1 MCIRKYTRCMPSKS
15 KKANAK
21 AFRRSRNKRSKM
33 NKRTTRRRKGGECGD
48 ITKHRYYHNCVKAG
62 CNKHECAAA
71 YNRVSKPHKPIVDD
85 EMHQLAA
92 EMKTLTLK
100 KDARDKRRTARRTAS
115 QRSHASTSSNL
126 VQPLSPL
133 TEERKE
139 KRLQQWNNH
148 IAGIPSSDS
157 EDE

>member
-1 MCIRKYTRCMPSKS
+1 MVSKS

-48 ITKHRYYHNCVKAG
+48 ITKYGNYHNCVKAG

-71 YNRVSKPHKPIVDD
+71 YSRASKPHKPIDDD
-85 EMHQLAA
+85 EMHKLAA

-100 KDARDKRRTARRTAS
+100 KYARDKRRTARRTAS
-115 QRSHASTSSNL
+115 QRSHASTSTSSNL

-133 TEERKE
+133 TEEQK
-139 KRLQQWNNH
+139 KKALQQWHNH
-148 IAGIPSSDS
+148 LDGIPSSDS

>member
-1 MCIRKYTRCMPSKS
+1 MCIRKYTHCMPSKS

-48 ITKHRYYHNCVKAG
+48 ITKHGDNYRCVQAG
-62 CNKHECAAA
+62 CDPVICATYYKA
-71 YNRVSKPHKPIVDD
+71 SKPHKSIVDD
-85 EMHQLAA
+85 ETHKLAA
-92 EMKTLTLK
+92 EMETLTLK
-100 KDARDKRRTARRTAS
+100 KHARDKRRTARRTAS
-115 QRSHASTSSNL
+115 PSTSTSSNL

-133 TEERKE
+133 TEEQK
-139 KRLQQWNNH
+139 KKASQQWYNH
-148 IAGIPSSDS
+148 LYGIPSSDS